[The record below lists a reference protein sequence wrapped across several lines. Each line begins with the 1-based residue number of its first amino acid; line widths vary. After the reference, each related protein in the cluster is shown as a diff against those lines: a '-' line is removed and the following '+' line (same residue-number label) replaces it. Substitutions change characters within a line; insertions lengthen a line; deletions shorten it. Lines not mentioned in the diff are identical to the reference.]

1 VVIKLYIQNN
11 NFYPKFKFPYNYRH
25 FNQLPNFSTYHKD
38 NQNDNTEN
46 ENKPPVNILKKN
58 SLIDL
63 INSSSLEDL
72 LIIGLIYFL
81 IKNDLNSNFMLIAVL
96 FLILLEK

>member
-1 VVIKLYIQNN
+1 MYIPNN
-11 NFYPKFKFPYNYRH
+11 NFYPNFKFPYNYRH
-25 FNQLPNFSTYHKD
+25 FNQLPDSNTY
-38 NQNDNTEN
+38 NQNSNVEN
-46 ENKPPVNILKKN
+46 ENKPPIDIPQKN

-81 IKNDLNSNFMLIAVL
+81 INNDFNSNFMLIAVL